1 MIPDALNVTACRSC
15 RAPIVWARTV
25 AGKLAPIDVEPAEN
39 GNVVF
44 LDDNRAET
52 LGPLELELLDPDR
65 ARFLNHFATCPDAD
79 TWKGGRS

>member
-1 MIPDALNVTACRSC
+1 MIPSALKVTECRSC

-25 AGKLAPIDVEPAEN
+25 GGKLAPIDVEPVET

-52 LGPLELELLDPDR
+52 LGPLELELLDPRR
-65 ARFLNHFATCPDAD
+65 ARFLNHFATCPDAAD
-79 TWKGGRS
+79 WKGGRS